1 MNNEGTVKNVFA
13 NLPPGVCVPWEQKAK
28 ELGDIKGDVEIVK
41 NEWEKLETMAYLYLW
56 WWVQR

>member
-1 MNNEGTVKNVFA
+1 MTKETISKNTFK

-28 ELGDIKGDVEIVK
+28 ELGEIKGDPGIIK
-41 NEWEKLETMAYLYLW
+41 NQWEQLDAFAYVYLW